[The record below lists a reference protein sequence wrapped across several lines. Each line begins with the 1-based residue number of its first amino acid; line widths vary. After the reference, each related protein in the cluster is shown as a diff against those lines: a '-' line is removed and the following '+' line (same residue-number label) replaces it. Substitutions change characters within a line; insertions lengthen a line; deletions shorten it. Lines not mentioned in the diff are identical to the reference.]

1 MFPQLIQQFYTF
13 PGRLVLL
20 YANISSES
28 FTVPID
34 NHAGIVS
41 VFLVADNKLW
51 KVQFNTKIIGKIVVI
66 QGRMGIFFT
75 SLAHNPRTKPSE
87 LPKIEER
94 LFFITKMDGHV
105 DLGLNVPTSE
115 WAW

>member
-41 VFLVADNKLW
+41 VFLVAGNKL
-51 KVQFNTKIIGKIVVI
+51 
-66 QGRMGIFFT
+66 
-75 SLAHNPRTKPSE
+75 
-87 LPKIEER
+87 
-94 LFFITKMDGHV
+94 
-105 DLGLNVPTSE
+105 
-115 WAW
+115 